1 MKTIVKT
8 TAIAICTFLAT
19 SVQAQ
24 QLMTFEENR
33 TFGFKDQNG
42 KIIIAPKYTGAEDFS
57 EGLACVSLNDV
68 WGFIDETG
76 KVVIPF
82 KYNAG
87 YGTGHKFSQGLAAVN
102 LNDKYGYIDKTGKT
116 VIPFEYNE
124 AWDFRSEKN
133 YDGTPKIYAHVRK
146 GSDEFCIDK
155 TGKRIRCWSITKFKQ
170 NDNYHKQS
178 SNTIIR
184 LLVR

>member
-1 MKTIVKT
+1 MKTTLKT
-8 TAIAICTFLAT
+8 TAIAIGMFIAT
-19 SVQAQ
+19 AVQAQ
-24 QLMTFEENR
+24 QLVAFKENGKA
-33 TFGFKDQNG
+33 GFKDQSG
-42 KIIIAPKYTGAEDFS
+42 KVIIEPKYSGAEDFS

-82 KYNAG
+82 KYNSG
-87 YGTGHKFSQGLAAVN
+87 YASGSKFSQGLASVS
-102 LNDKYGYIDKTGKT
+102 LNEKWGYIDKTGNT

-124 AWDFRSEKN
+124 AWDFLNEKN

-155 TGKRIRCWSITKFKQ
+155 TEKRIRCW
-170 NDNYHKQS
+170 
-178 SNTIIR
+178 
-184 LLVR
+184 